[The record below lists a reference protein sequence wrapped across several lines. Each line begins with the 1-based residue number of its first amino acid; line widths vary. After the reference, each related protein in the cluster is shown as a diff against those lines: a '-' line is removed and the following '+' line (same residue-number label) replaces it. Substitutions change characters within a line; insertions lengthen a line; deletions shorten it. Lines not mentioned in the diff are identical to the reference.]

1 MTRPPAPSNAAAL
14 RRSLRLLAFSL
25 VVLAGQAGAAAHAV
39 ELDVHHGERVCAP
52 CVLAAL
58 DDDGALAFA
67 PPGVPA
73 PPGAARVASRR
84 VARADATAPQP
95 RQRAP
100 PHRLS

>member
-14 RRSLRLLAFSL
+14 RRTLRLLAFSL
-25 VVLAGQAGAAAHAV
+25 VVLAGQAGAAVHAV

-58 DDDGALAFA
+58 DDDGALPHAA
-67 PPGVPA
+67 PGVPA
-73 PPGAARVASRR
+73 PPGAASAALLCG
-84 VARADATAPQP
+84 ARTDSTTPHP

-100 PHRLS
+100 PHLLC